1 MNWLKLAIIAAAVV
15 VITGIG
21 WKIHHS
27 IDKGGYDR
35 AQGEY
40 QAAAELQRE
49 ANRGRVD
56 KAATAE
62 VSKTVYRDR
71 YFVTTVKEF
80 EHATQN
86 LASCLVGDDAV
97 RMFRDATRCARESG
111 AAGCFAD
118 GGVSNP

>member
-1 MNWLKLAIIAAAVV
+1 MNWLKLGIIAAAVV

-27 IDKGGYDR
+27 IDKAGYDR
-35 AQGEY
+35 AQREY

-49 ANRGRVD
+49 SNRGRVD

-62 VSKTVYRDR
+62 VAKTVYRDR

-86 LASCLVGDDAV
+86 LANCPVGADAV
-97 RMFRDATRCARESG
+97 RMLRDATRCARQGGASG
-111 AAGCFAD
+111 CLAAG
-118 GGVSNP
+118 GVPNP